1 MLSENEDNIARISAV
16 VWLAMPANHQREFLH
31 GAKENYRL
39 DVSSGSEALAALYPD
54 ARARQTPI
62 GKAHAKFMDE
72 VWHYAT
78 DSAIATKCES
88 FAELDYDA
96 FWSLIDMVVISMIV
110 ANVQAKQIFGGIEQ
124 QFVEAVVAARRLL
137 HAGELLEEIGQH
149 TEQALRALRRTD
161 APPPELAA
169 ANTNI
174 QDTSVASAAVS
185 TALFDEMVDSMP
197 VLTLG
202 QVKALLAVLRQKD
215 VGQAVSFILKAVPQL
230 MANGRTVTHSVD
242 AVPRQVDCPRCGQ
255 NCFMPGMT
263 GAPGLYAGD
272 EYQLICGGCSRW
284 YKVRWRANDHAFDVW
299 SDDDQEQPQ

>member
-16 VWLAMPANHQREFLH
+16 VWLTMPANRQREFLH

-54 ARARQTPI
+54 ARERQTLI
-62 GKAHAKFMDE
+62 GKAHDKFMGE

-78 DSAIATKCES
+78 DSAIATKCEA

-96 FWSLIDMVVISMIV
+96 FWSLIDMVVIGMIV

-137 HAGELLEEIGQH
+137 HSGELLEEIGQH

-169 ANTNI
+169 ANTNGDAVHANADE
-174 QDTSVASAAVS
+174 DTQ
-185 TALFDEMVDSMP
+185 

-202 QVKALLAVLRQKD
+202 QARKLFGDSCMFANRGAIKILLKSIPQLAQGPIAYCMQNVEYVPDWCGCPWCGGLIFMPLRQD
-215 VGQAVSFILKAVPQL
+215 
-230 MANGRTVTHSVD
+230 
-242 AVPRQVDCPRCGQ
+242 
-255 NCFMPGMT
+255 
-263 GAPGLYAGD
+263 APGLHAGD
-272 EYQLICGGCSRW
+272 EHTRCCTECEKPFI
-284 YKVRWRANDHAFDVW
+284 VRWHANEQTFDVRRVV
-299 SDDDQEQPQ
+299 QESAS